1 MSRVY
6 FAQRLMFT
14 RYACSISH
22 VLIKERIGM
31 KYAIIGCS
39 AAGINAVE
47 AIRSKDKKSKITVI
61 SDEKKPLY
69 SRCLISYL
77 LAGTID
83 NNKLWYRPDS
93 FFKENK
99 VEALLG
105 VTAERIDA
113 DKKEITLSNEEK
125 VKFDKLLLATGA
137 APKMEDIPGVG
148 AKGVFPLR
156 TLNQTLEIQSVLA
169 KVKHVAVLG
178 GGLIGLRAAYAL
190 KNRGKEVSVFVRSP
204 QILSQIIDEGAASI
218 MQHHIEAKGIKIET
232 GKAASKILGKDSV
245 RSIALDN
252 NSEYECE
259 LVIIGKGVTPNIK
272 IAKDAGIKANW
283 GVMTD
288 EFQATNNPGIFAAG
302 DVCESYDIAL
312 EKPSINAIWP
322 VACEQGR
329 TAGLNMLGEGQA
341 YDGSLAMNSLEFFG
355 LPVISIGITKPK
367 KEIYKEAIRI
377 DKTKNLYK
385 KIVLRDDVIVGA
397 VFLNSVDSIGIVGA
411 LIKNKVNISSI
422 KDIILEDYF
431 DYGRIVHLIK
441 EAKQGFKEEVFKE
454 TIMTL

>member
-1 MSRVY
+1 
-6 FAQRLMFT
+6 
-14 RYACSISH
+14 
-22 VLIKERIGM
+22 M

-47 AIRSKDKKSKITVI
+47 GIRSKDKKSKITII

-99 VEALLG
+99 VDAILG
-105 VTAERIDA
+105 VRAEKIEA
-113 DKKEITLSNEEK
+113 DKKEIILSNKENI
-125 VKFDKLLLATGA
+125 KFDKLLLATGA

-148 AKGVFPLR
+148 TRGVFPLR
-156 TLNQTLEIQSVLA
+156 TIDQTLEIQSMLA
-169 KVKHVAVLG
+169 RVKRVAVLG

-190 KNRGKEVSVFVRSP
+190 KSRGKEVTVFVRSP
-204 QILSQIIDEGAASI
+204 QILSQIIDSGAAGI
-218 MQHHIEAKGIKIET
+218 MQSHIEAKGIKIVT
-232 GKAASKILGKDSV
+232 ARSAVKITGKDSV
-245 RSIALDN
+245 ASVVFDDR
-252 NSEYECE
+252 SEYACE
-259 LVIIGKGVTPNIK
+259 LVIIGKGVTPNIE
-272 IAKDAGIKANW
+272 IAREAGIKTNW
-283 GVMTD
+283 GVVAD
-288 EFQATNNPGIFAAG
+288 EFQATSDPDIFAAG

-312 EKPSINAIWP
+312 EGPSINAIWP
-322 VACEQGR
+322 VACGQGR
-329 TAGLNMLGEGQA
+329 TAGLNMLGEGRS

-367 KEIYKEAIRI
+367 KPIYKEIVRI
-377 DKTKNLYK
+377 DKTKDLYK
-385 KIVLRDDVIVGA
+385 KIVLRDDVVVGA
-397 VFLNSVDSIGIVGA
+397 VFLNSIDSIGVIGT
-411 LIKNKVNISSI
+411 LIKNKVNVSSI
-422 KDIILEDYF
+422 KDIMLEDYF
-431 DYGRIVHLIK
+431 DYGRIASLVK